1 MASAVNRTGT
11 GASASLR
18 EVESALSREAEAL
31 ARVLVKTR
39 AQLVLAESC
48 TGGMV
53 AAAMTRVPGIS
64 KHLCGSSVVYQSETK
79 SQWLEI
85 PQHDIRRVGTESL
98 EMTQLLASAVL
109 ERTSQAT
116 VAAAITG
123 DLGPQGNVGTIFMAC
138 EIRKPCSLSVA
149 DRVELLSRC
158 DSPVKMLRGK
168 SRRLAL
174 QLLASHYLIA
184 MVRQLLIDTL
194 RSSKNA

>member
-1 MASAVNRTGT
+1 LGWSE
-11 GASASLR
+11 L
-18 EVESALSREAEAL
+18 ESELTREAEAL

-53 AAAMTRVPGIS
+53 AAALTRVPGIS

-79 SQWLEI
+79 MQWLEI
-85 PQHDIRRVGTESL
+85 PQREIRRFGTESL

-109 ERTSQAT
+109 ERTAQAT
-116 VAAAITG
+116 VSAAITG

-138 EIRKPCSLSVA
+138 EIRKPLQLAVA
-149 DRVELLSRC
+149 DRVELLSLVR
-158 DSPVKMLRGK
+158 SPARTLRSK
-168 SRRLAL
+168 NRRLAL
-174 QLLASHYLIA
+174 QLLASHHLLA

-194 RSSKNA
+194 RSSRTPEKGSFY